1 MKRKLPVFF
10 AVLTA
15 LFGCDG
21 APPEISEVFTQV
33 TVFKNL
39 RTFQSEEILSLFLVI
54 SDEDGE
60 DDIESIYLL
69 NDGQELFWRLDSLN
83 WEKTDRKGSRW
94 IGSSAIQMPD
104 GSAFP
109 RGTYRVIASDQ
120 AGDRDEIEVRIDVP
134 GVDLTKFA
142 FPELSFSDKTASVVN
157 RGKNLKF
164 LYFNASDRFLDFA
177 FAPDG
182 TLTADNFPRIDDLKS
197 ELQNKLYLYYF
208 ADEEGYGVLTG
219 PYYRIQERLT
229 E

>member
-33 TVFKNL
+33 TIFKNL

-83 WEKTDRKGSRW
+83 WEKTDRKGSRPFRCPT
-94 IGSSAIQMPD
+94 GAH
-104 GSAFP
+104 F
-109 RGTYRVIASDQ
+109 RG
-120 AGDRDEIEVRIDVP
+120 E
-134 GVDLTKFA
+134 
-142 FPELSFSDKTASVVN
+142 
-157 RGKNLKF
+157 
-164 LYFNASDRFLDFA
+164 
-177 FAPDG
+177 
-182 TLTADNFPRIDDLKS
+182 
-197 ELQNKLYLYYF
+197 
-208 ADEEGYGVLTG
+208 LTG
-219 PYYRIQERLT
+219 
-229 E
+229 